1 MTRLLKFLRLNH
13 RDWLLSEGLRLRRR
27 VGDRYLLIKTLILLG
42 FVNLG
47 LWLLPFSTL
56 RRILDWIGKPNPRA
70 SRTPVHKIIRAVDV
84 STNFIPGAKC
94 LARALTCQVLMNQR
108 GDSPELRIGV
118 AKDEEGKLKAHAWI
132 EDQGKVVIGYLNN
145 LSSYTPLPTLPRS
158 LL

>member
-13 RDWLLSEGLRLRRR
+13 C
-27 VGDRYLLIKTLILLG
+27 DRYLLIKTLFLLG
-42 FVNLG
+42 FVNWG

-56 RRILDWIGKPNPRA
+56 RRILDQISQPNPKA
-70 SRTPVHKIIRAVDV
+70 LITPVDKIIWAVDV

-108 GDSPELRIGV
+108 GESPELRIGV
-118 AKDEEGKLKAHAWI
+118 AKDEAGKLKAHAWI
-132 EDQGKVVIGYLNN
+132 EHQGKVVMGYLSN
-145 LSSYTPLPTLPRS
+145 LSSYTPLPTLPRN

>member
-13 RDWLLSEGLRLRRR
+13 R
-27 VGDRYLLIKTLILLG
+27 DRYLLIKTLILLG

-70 SRTPVHKIIRAVDV
+70 SRTPVHKIIWAVDV